1 MEYYFARAKCYFEQ
15 GEYHKYVFDISLA
28 IHVEPTNF
36 VLHMARSHGLFKLAK
51 YTEALTDLQSASK
64 HYEDYQKS
72 EDKKKDLKII
82 P

>member
-1 MEYYFARAKCYFEQ
+1 M
-15 GEYHKYVFDISLA
+15 
-28 IHVEPTNF
+28 EPTNF